1 MDKILRTLI
10 SDGKVS
16 AALADATSL
25 VAKAVKLQG
34 LSPVSAAVLGKV
46 MTAAA
51 VMAAE
56 LKSNGEKLYINVK
69 GDGPAGG
76 VYVTADSKLNLKGYI
91 DEPALTLR
99 LADGSPDVEG
109 AIGKGRLTVVRD
121 MGLKENYSG
130 TCPIETGS
138 IEEMFTAYHLYSE
151 QQPTAMFLKV
161 ITAPADRAK
170 NADGKTKTARAQT
183 TDGKTKNAGETEDGQ
198 TASVV
203 FAGGLVVKAMPD
215 CDREGLARALEIMDK
230 IASSDIPFG
239 SGWLE
244 QTAARYLPAAPS
256 AEYAPVFRC
265 GCNRRYMKRIALA
278 LGRDELEKI
287 LAEDGE
293 VSVQCHYCNKNY
305 TFTAEDFNKAER
317 SKK

>member
-170 NADGKTKTARAQT
+170 NAG
-183 TDGKTKNAGETEDGQ
+183 GKTKNARAQIEDGQ

-293 VSVQCHYCNKNY
+293 VLVQCHYCNKNY
-305 TFTAEDFNKAER
+305 KFTAEDFNKAER